1 VEGTTKEQAG
11 AAARSAVERSGEV
24 ARTAQSAAGS
34 VAEDAR
40 HEAGAVAKEARVQ
53 ARRLL
58 EESRHGLRE
67 AADRRTGE
75 VAGSLRGF
83 ADDLRSM
90 ASAGSGAS
98 GTAGRY
104 VALAGD
110 TLGDVAD
117 RLRSGDVE
125 SLVGD
130 VQRFARRRPGVFLA
144 AAAGAGFLTARLVRD
159 TAGSDAGDTVGSDGG
174 DTAEGPAMPGGT
186 AEGPAVAG
194 ETAEGPAVPG
204 ETSVGTGA
212 APGPYGTTG

>member
-1 VEGTTKEQAG
+1 
-11 AAARSAVERSGEV
+11 
-24 ARTAQSAAGS
+24 
-34 VAEDAR
+34 
-40 HEAGAVAKEARVQ
+40 
-53 ARRLL
+53 
-58 EESRHGLRE
+58 
-67 AADRRTGE
+67 
-75 VAGSLRGF
+75 
-83 ADDLRSM
+83 M

-159 TAGSDAGDTVGSDGG
+159 TAGSDAGDTAGSDAGDAVGPDGG
-174 DTAEGPAMPGGT
+174 DTAEGPA
-186 AEGPAVAG
+186 
-194 ETAEGPAVPG
+194 VPG
-204 ETSVGTGA
+204 EASVGTGA